1 MIHEKN
7 MNRKISWHCPF
18 NIRCSFAASL
28 KKNFT
33 DLSAFDRGWMRPQ
46 DVKFSGPFSIVKNPA
61 FSCKFMFTNNVT
73 KYYGTYWFTPH
84 FQGTCLS
91 LSINSENMF
100 KNSSVGYLKIGFNV
114 DPEPA
119 FYLIADPDPD
129 PGSQTNAD

>member
-33 DLSAFDRGWMRPQ
+33 DLSAFDCGWMRPQ
-46 DVKFSGPFSIVKNPA
+46 DVKFSGPFSIDKNPA

-73 KYYGTYWFTPH
+73 KYYGTY
-84 FQGTCLS
+84 
-91 LSINSENMF
+91 
-100 KNSSVGYLKIGFNV
+100 
-114 DPEPA
+114 
-119 FYLIADPDPD
+119 
-129 PGSQTNAD
+129 